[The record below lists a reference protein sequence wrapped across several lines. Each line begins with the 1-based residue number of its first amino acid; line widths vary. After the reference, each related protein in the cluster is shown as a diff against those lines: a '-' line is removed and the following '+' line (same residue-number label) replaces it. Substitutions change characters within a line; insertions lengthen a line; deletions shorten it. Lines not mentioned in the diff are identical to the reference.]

1 MDAEKIATRALGA
14 ILVEDG
20 AISHMLIKGWITDAI
35 AAAVEAE
42 REACAKVA
50 ESHKGSAAKR
60 RLSRGLKLSHVHPDA
75 QMEIVAEE
83 RGEDIAARIIAQ
95 AIRARKEGKANG

>member
-35 AAAVEAE
+35 AAA
-42 REACAKVA
+42 
-50 ESHKGSAAKR
+50 
-60 RLSRGLKLSHVHPDA
+60 
-75 QMEIVAEE
+75 IVAL
-83 RGEDIAARIIAQ
+83 
-95 AIRARKEGKANG
+95 KETKSD